1 VLVIDRWE
9 VAMVSV
15 RAHLWF
21 HDNGYAAA
29 TFYEQAIPGTRI
41 TNVTPAPEGVPGTP
55 AGSLFVVELDL
66 AGVPFT
72 FLSAGPSLT
81 LDDAFSVL
89 LSVDG
94 QDEVDH
100 YWEVLTAD
108 GGQPGPCGWL
118 RDRFGVSWQ
127 VVPRRLGEIM
137 SGPDVAGA
145 ARATAA
151 MLAMGKLDV
160 AALEAAYAG

>member
-1 VLVIDRWE
+1 M
-9 VAMVSV
+9 VAV

-21 HDNGYAAA
+21 HDNGYEAAR
-29 TFYEQAIPGTRI
+29 FYERTIPGTQI
-41 TNVTPAPEGVPGTP
+41 TNVVAAPQDVPGTP
-55 AGSLFVVELDL
+55 EGSPFVVELEL

-89 LSVDG
+89 LSVDS
-94 QDEVDH
+94 QEEVDH
-100 YWEVLTAD
+100 YWEVLTAE

-127 VVPRRLGEIM
+127 VVPRQLGEIM
-137 SGPDVAGA
+137 SRPDAAGVA
-145 ARATAA
+145 RSTQA
-151 MLAMGKLDV
+151 MLAMSKLDV

>member
-1 VLVIDRWE
+1 M
-9 VAMVSV
+9 VAV

-21 HDNGYAAA
+21 DDNGYDAAR
-29 TFYEQAIPGTRI
+29 FYEQVIPDTRI
-41 TNVTPAPEGVPGTP
+41 TNVVRAPEGVPGTP
-55 AGSLFVVELDL
+55 AGSPYVVELDL
-66 AGVPFT
+66 VGVPFT
-72 FLSAGPSLT
+72 FLSAGPSLA

-100 YWEVLTAD
+100 YWQVLTAD

-127 VVPRRLGEIM
+127 VVPRQLMEVM
-137 SGPDVAGA
+137 SGPDPEGVQ
-145 ARATAA
+145 RATAA
-151 MLAMGKLDV
+151 MLTMGKLDV
-160 AALEAAYAG
+160 AALQAAYAGS

>member
-1 VLVIDRWE
+1 M
-9 VAMVSV
+9 VAV

-21 HDNGYAAA
+21 HDNGYDAAR
-29 TFYEQAIPGTRI
+29 FYEQVIPGTR
-41 TNVTPAPEGVPGTP
+41 VTGVVSAPPDVPGTP
-55 AGSLFVVELDL
+55 AGSPFVVELDL

-100 YWEVLTAD
+100 YWDVLTAD
-108 GGQPGPCGWL
+108 GGQPGRCGWL

-127 VVPRRLGEIM
+127 VVPRQLAEIM
-137 SGPDVAGA
+137 ARSDAAGV
-145 ARATAA
+145 ARATQA
-151 MLAMGKLDV
+151 MLEMAKLDV
-160 AALEAAYAG
+160 AALEAAYTGS

>member
-1 VLVIDRWE
+1 M
-9 VAMVSV
+9 VAV

-21 HDNGYAAA
+21 NDDGYEAAR
-29 TFYEQAIPGTRI
+29 FYERVIPGTRV
-41 TNVTPAPEGVPGTP
+41 TNVAGAPEGVPGTP
-55 AGSLFVVELDL
+55 AGSPFVVELDL

-72 FLSAGPSLT
+72 FLSAGPSFS
-81 LDDAFSVL
+81 LDEAFSVL

-108 GGQPGPCGWL
+108 GGQAGSCGWL

-127 VVPRRLGEIM
+127 VVPRQLGEIL
-137 SGPDVAGA
+137 SRPDAERVQ
-145 ARATAA
+145 RAMTA
-151 MLAMGKLDV
+151 MLRMGKLDV
-160 AALEAAYAG
+160 AGLEAAYAGG

>member
-1 VLVIDRWE
+1 M
-9 VAMVSV
+9 VAV

-21 HDNGYAAA
+21 HDNGYDAAR
-29 TFYEQAIPGTRI
+29 FYEEVIPDTRI
-41 TNVTPAPEGVPGTP
+41 TRVVAAPPDVPGSPEGSP
-55 AGSLFVVELDL
+55 FVVELDL

-72 FLSAGPSLT
+72 FLSAGDSLT
-81 LDDAFSVL
+81 LDDAFSVF

-108 GGQPGPCGWL
+108 GGRPGPCGWL

-127 VVPRRLGEIM
+127 VVPRRLA
-137 SGPDVAGA
+137 PCRAVRDVARRA
-145 ARATAA
+145 ARPAA
-151 MLAMGKLDV
+151 DV
-160 AALEAAYAG
+160 QAGRAAVRSSGSSWDVISNRSGRCGE

>member
-1 VLVIDRWE
+1 M
-9 VAMVSV
+9 VAV

-21 HDNGYAAA
+21 HDDGYEAAQ
-29 TFYEQAIPGTRI
+29 FYERVIPGTRI
-41 TNVTPAPEGVPGTP
+41 THVAAAPPDVPGSP
-55 AGSLFVVELDL
+55 AGSPFVVELDL

-72 FLSAGPSLT
+72 FLSAGDSLT

-108 GGQPGPCGWL
+108 GGRPGPCGWL
-118 RDRFGVSWQ
+118 VDRFGVSWQ
-127 VVPRRLGEIM
+127 VVPRRLAEIM
-137 SGPDVAGA
+137 SGSDAAGV
-145 ARATAA
+145 ARATRA
-151 MLAMGKLDV
+151 MLAMGKLDI
-160 AALEAAYAG
+160 AALDAAYTGS

>member
-1 VLVIDRWE
+1 M
-9 VAMVSV
+9 VAV

-21 HDNGYAAA
+21 HDDGYDAAR
-29 TFYEQAIPGTRI
+29 FYEQVIPHTRI
-41 TNVTPAPEGVPGTP
+41 TSVVTAPPGVPDSPEGSP
-55 AGSLFVVELDL
+55 FVVELDL

-72 FLSAGPSLT
+72 FLSAGDSLT
-81 LDDAFSVL
+81 LDDAFSVF

-100 YWEVLTAD
+100 YWKVLTAD

-127 VVPRRLGEIM
+127 VVPRQLGEIM
-137 SGPDVAGA
+137 ARSDAPGV
-145 ARATAA
+145 ARATQA
-151 MLAMGKLDV
+151 MLEMTKLDV
-160 AALEAAYAG
+160 AALEAAYTGS

>member
-1 VLVIDRWE
+1 M
-9 VAMVSV
+9 VAV

-21 HDNGYAAA
+21 HDNGYDAAR
-29 TFYEQAIPGTRI
+29 FYEEVIPDTRI
-41 TNVTPAPEGVPGTP
+41 TRVVAAPPDVPGSPEGSP
-55 AGSLFVVELDL
+55 FVVELDL

-72 FLSAGPSLT
+72 FLSAGDSLT
-81 LDDAFSVL
+81 LDDAFSVF

-108 GGQPGPCGWL
+108 GGRPGPCGWL

-127 VVPRRLGEIM
+127 VVPRRLAEIM
-137 SGPDVAGA
+137 AGPDPDGV
-145 ARATAA
+145 ARAMQA

-160 AALEAAYAG
+160 AGLEAAYAGT

>member
-1 VLVIDRWE
+1 V
-9 VAMVSV
+9 VAV

-21 HDNGYAAA
+21 DDDGYEAAR
-29 TFYEQAIPGTRI
+29 FYEQVIPDTRI
-41 TNVTPAPEGVPGTP
+41 TSVSRAPEGVPGTA
-55 AGSLFVVELDL
+55 AGSPYVVQLDL

-72 FLSAGPSLT
+72 FLSAGPALS

-89 LSVDG
+89 LTVDG

-100 YWEVLTAD
+100 YWDVLTAD
-108 GGQPGPCGWL
+108 GGRPGPCGWL

-127 VVPRRLGEIM
+127 VVPRQLEEIL
-137 SGPDVAGA
+137 SRSDAEAVQ
-145 ARATAA
+145 RALAA

-160 AALEAAYAG
+160 AALEAAYAGG

>member
-1 VLVIDRWE
+1 M
-9 VAMVSV
+9 VAV

-21 HDNGYAAA
+21 HDNGYDAAR
-29 TFYEQAIPGTRI
+29 FYESAIPGTRI
-41 TNVTPAPEGVPGTP
+41 TNVVTAPEGVPGTP
-55 AGSLFVVELDL
+55 AGSPYVVELDL

-81 LDDAFSVL
+81 LDDAFSVF

-100 YWEVLTAD
+100 YWSVLTAD
-108 GGQPGPCGWL
+108 GGRPGPCGWL
-118 RDRFGVSWQ
+118 VDRFGVSWQ
-127 VVPRRLGEIM
+127 VVPRQLGEIL
-137 SGPDVAGA
+137 SRSDATGV

-151 MLAMGKLDV
+151 MLQMGKLDV
-160 AALEAAYAG
+160 AALEAAYAGS

>member
-1 VLVIDRWE
+1 M
-9 VAMVSV
+9 VAV

-21 HDNGYAAA
+21 DDNGYEAAR
-29 TFYEQAIPGTRI
+29 FYEQVIPDTRI
-41 TNVTPAPEGVPGTP
+41 TSMARAPEGVPGAP
-55 AGSLFVVELDL
+55 AGSPYVVELDL

-72 FLSAGPSLT
+72 FLSAGPGLA

-108 GGQPGPCGWL
+108 GGQPGSCGWL

-127 VVPRRLGEIM
+127 VVPRQLMEVM
-137 SGPDVAGA
+137 SGPDPAGVQ
-145 ARATAA
+145 RATAA
-151 MLAMGKLDV
+151 MLKMGKLDV
-160 AALEAAYAG
+160 AALEAAYAGS

>member
-1 VLVIDRWE
+1 M
-9 VAMVSV
+9 VAV

-21 HDNGYAAA
+21 DDNGYDAAR
-29 TFYEQAIPGTRI
+29 FYEQVMPDTRI
-41 TNVTPAPEGVPGTP
+41 TSVARAPEGVPGTP
-55 AGSLFVVELDL
+55 AGSPYVVELDL
-66 AGVPFT
+66 VGVPFT
-72 FLSAGPSLT
+72 FLSAGPSLA

-100 YWEVLTAD
+100 YWQVLTAD
-108 GGQPGPCGWL
+108 GGQPGSCGWL

-127 VVPRRLGEIM
+127 VVPRQLMEVM
-137 SGPDVAGA
+137 SGPDPAGVQ
-145 ARATAA
+145 RATAA

-160 AALEAAYAG
+160 AALQAAYAGS